1 MMLGTFNLVPVMRK
15 GSANK
20 STPSRSAVWKWR
32 GSQNPESM
40 SGKGVNTRL
49 ESDGPGV

>member
-20 STPSRSAVWKWR
+20 STPARSAVWKWR
-32 GSQNPESM
+32 GSQH
-40 SGKGVNTRL
+40 GVAHVPRHLCGTYREL
-49 ESDGPGV
+49 